1 MSLVDGPL
9 RLQLMAKAAQ
19 ARRDLVSRSPIVSF
33 HALGKP
39 ATKGSWKIRR
49 KRGKAFLQADNDR
62 EKPWALMVGWAA
74 KEAMAGR
81 PLIDR
86 GVKVSILFDF
96 VRPKNPAREFP
107 TGDVDKLARSTLDAL
122 TGTVWTDDVLV
133 VSMDVTKRYVAKDPG
148 AHIYVYELGG
158 RV

>member
-1 MSLVDGPL
+1 VSAL
-9 RLQLMAKAAQ
+9 RDELLARFERYEAAE
-19 ARRDLVSRSPIVSF
+19 ARRRDVRAPIVSF

-39 ATKGSWKIRR
+39 ATKGSWRPVVR
-49 KRGKAFLQADNDR
+49 RGKARLIPQIQR
-62 EKPWALMVGWAA
+62 ERPWAETVAWAA

-86 GVKVSILFDF
+86 GVEVAILFDF

-107 TGDVDKLARSTLDAL
+107 TGDVDKLARSCLDAL
-122 TGTVWTDDVLV
+122 TGTILQDDVLV

-158 RV
+158 RL

>member
-1 MSLVDGPL
+1 M
-9 RLQLMAKAAQ
+9 RLHLMAQAAQ
-19 ARRDLVSRSPIVSF
+19 ARRELVSRSPIVSF
-33 HALGKP
+33 HALGRP

-81 PLIDR
+81 LLIDR
-86 GVKVSILFDF
+86 GVEVSILFDF
-96 VRPKNPAREFP
+96 VRPAKPAREFP

>member
-1 MSLVDGPL
+1 VSLL
-9 RLQLMAKAAQ
+9 NELQ
-19 ARRDLVSRSPIVSF
+19 RRDLQRQRAQQERTMPSRSPIVTI
-33 HALGKP
+33 HTLGKP

-49 KRGKAFLQADNDR
+49 KRGRAFLQADSDR

-86 GVKVSILFDF
+86 GVEVSILFDF
-96 VRPKNPAREFP
+96 VRPAKPVREFP
-107 TGDVDKLARSTLDAL
+107 TGDVDKLARSCLDAL
-122 TGTVWTDDVLV
+122 TGTVLEDDVLV